1 MNFKKEK
8 YLFLLGIICYV
19 SIIQIAQTIR
29 IIFEFIVFKLS
40 HSVYLTVMSSVF
52 AYILVLFFFIFF
64 IRKLELF
71 NKLIRLKK
79 SMIIFLFIFIYI
91 ISEIA
96 EFIHTITTLSNIII
110 DFPEKKANFI
120 LFSDYFS
127 VSFNLLLII
136 LVLIFLY
143 KTKNKDVFKE
153 FKQQK

>member
-1 MNFKKEK
+1 MNLIKEK
-8 YLFLLGIICYV
+8 YLFLLGTIFYI

-110 DFPEKKANFI
+110 DFPEKKTNFI
-120 LFSDYFS
+120 MFSDYSS

-143 KTKNKDVFKE
+143 KTKYNSPRN
-153 FKQQK
+153 